1 MPYYKNLYDLM
12 INNSITA
19 PTDLAAGG
27 HDPSTQF
34 KNLKAAFHPQ
44 GSWEY
49 TNLSAAVPNATMIPY
64 YCGMEGEENMS
75 VCGGTSNHWVINAKA
90 SEADQKATQDFLYW
104 CVTNPEASRILVD
117 SFGVMPFKNAAE
129 STNKLLAAADS
140 YIARGCTNMNWAT
153 DFQPNE
159 SSYRPPVVSA
169 LNEYNAN
176 QTEENWAKVCSAFID
191 GWAKLM
197 NK

>member
-1 MPYYKNLYDLM
+1 
-12 INNSITA
+12 
-19 PTDLAAGG
+19 
-27 HDPSTQF
+27 
-34 KNLKAAFHPQ
+34 
-44 GSWEY
+44 
-49 TNLSAAVPNATMIPY
+49 
-64 YCGMEGEENMS
+64 
-75 VCGGTSNHWVINAKA
+75 
-90 SEADQKATQDFLYW
+90 
-104 CVTNPEASRILVD
+104 
-117 SFGVMPFKNAAE
+117 MPFKNAAE